1 MKPAK
6 IFGAVVLLV
15 VATAYVAGERSEAR
29 DAEAAAER
37 FFAAPGFS
45 RDYSSDTAPEWRAVE
60 DRRASDARRT
70 LLVHKAEP

>member
-6 IFGAVVLLV
+6 IFGVIVLLM
-15 VATAYVAGERSEAR
+15 VAAAYVADARSEAR

-37 FFAAPGFS
+37 FFADPGFS
-45 RDYSSDTAPEWRAVE
+45 RDYSSDTAPEWRPVE
-60 DRRASDARRT
+60 DRRASDSGRT